1 MLSNISCWFG
11 HEDLHMHGRIGW
23 KMESFEPK
31 MQGDPHAARKKGPH
45 APKEVSPLYRRHRE
59 KRVAI
64 VHTPKN

>member
-23 KMESFEPK
+23 KMERFEPK

-45 APKEVSPLYRRHRE
+45 EPKEIGPL
-59 KRVAI
+59 
-64 VHTPKN
+64 